1 MHVYSCPLASLQ
13 GVAGRRS
20 NRTIVGPPCPDMEF
34 RNFDVGSRSRPW
46 KRRNSFHDSIA
57 CELARLLKNTTLLQ
71 LGSHIP
77 YKEGNYVAALA
88 SLHQEQTMH
97 IARL

>member
-1 MHVYSCPLASLQ
+1 
-13 GVAGRRS
+13 
-20 NRTIVGPPCPDMEF
+20 MEF

-88 SLHQEQTMH
+88 SLSPRTNHAYRPALEKYP
-97 IARL
+97 